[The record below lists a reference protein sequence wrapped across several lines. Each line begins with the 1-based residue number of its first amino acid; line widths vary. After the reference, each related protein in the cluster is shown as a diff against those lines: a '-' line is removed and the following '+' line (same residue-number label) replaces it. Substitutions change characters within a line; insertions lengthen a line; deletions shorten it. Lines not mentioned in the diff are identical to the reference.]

1 MYTHR
6 YLIFDGLAVVGSIES
21 NMEDMFVD
29 NMLSENASTLISHTD
44 DPRTRSPVHVASGR
58 GAEEERSRG
67 VVIYLS
73 MYEYRMYMPPFTHA
87 RTHTQ

>member
-21 NMEDMFVD
+21 NMEDMFAD

-58 GAEEERSRG
+58 EAEEEPSHTIIHVRA
-67 VVIYLS
+67 LTHT
-73 MYEYRMYMPPFTHA
+73 FTDTDT
-87 RTHTQ
+87 RTHPHL

>member
-21 NMEDMFVD
+21 NMEDMFAE
-29 NMLSENASTLISHTD
+29 NMFSENASTLTSHTE
-44 DPRTRSPVHVASGR
+44 DPRTRSLLHVASGR

-73 MYEYRMYMPPFTHA
+73 MYEYK
-87 RTHTQ
+87 